1 MKLHH
6 QIATFFVLVST
17 TTHISAVLAD
27 TNEIRFDAR
36 IQPNTVKIGQQVR
49 IIVGMNFKLS
59 KFVAFRL
66 NFYQCLNAD
75 CTQLKYHGYRNMQLL
90 PTPRGT
96 NFRRLGVYRD
106 FRVIRPISTSG
117 GKIKYRIKILGIP
130 HDVTYTPRSLT
141 VSASLRTNDPTS
153 PSSSSAISA
162 AGTAARAVAGQSRIQ
177 NPEQRRLQRVTGKV
191 LQQLQRERQQ
201 AERLMTQT
209 RGGQLMVNLQQAMR
223 NFGDSVSRL
232 HNKYLQCANRSY
244 SREDDRRAGCTRSDT
259 VEQCDEKRVSWC
271 ARNERNQF
279 LNAQR
284 RLRAA
289 KEQASRAISG
299 LDACLRNTNPTPG
312 SIIGYRIGVSL
323 LGDSCSQSISR
334 LLSTR

>member
-6 QIATFFVLVST
+6 QIATFFVLIST
-17 TTHISAVLAD
+17 TTNMSVVLAE
-27 TNEIRFDAR
+27 TNEIRLDAS
-36 IQPNTVKIGQQVR
+36 IQPNTVEIGQQVR
-49 IIVGMNFKLS
+49 VTVGMNFKLS
-59 KFVAFRL
+59 KVVTVRL
-66 NFYQCLNAD
+66 NFYQCMNAD
-75 CTQLKYHGYRNMQLL
+75 CTRLNYKGYRNVPLR
-90 PTPRGT
+90 PTGIYHPRL
-96 NFRRLGVYRD
+96 RVYRD
-106 FRVIRPISTSG
+106 FKVISPISSTG
-117 GKIKYRIKILGIP
+117 GKIKYRIIIQGIP
-130 HDVTYTPRSLT
+130 RDVTYTPRVLT
-141 VSASLRTNDPTS
+141 VSATLRTNDSTS
-153 PSSSSAISA
+153 PSSSLAISA
-162 AGTAARAVAGQSRIQ
+162 AGTAARAMAGRSRIQ
-177 NPEQRRLQRVTGKV
+177 NPEQRRLQRVTGQV

-223 NFGDSVSRL
+223 NFGTAVSRL
-232 HNKYLQCANRSY
+232 HNKYIQCANRSY

-259 VEQCDEKRVSWC
+259 VEQCDLKRVSWC

-299 LDACLRNTNPTPG
+299 LDACLGNTNPTPG
-312 SIIGYRIGVSL
+312 SIMSYRIGVSL